1 MFASCSEWKT
11 WNQTPVYSCP
21 LKASLLPM
29 FWPVHPSLTLASPCL
44 AQGVLHTVAGYLL
57 YTSLTFK
64 CVFDYHPG
72 DVYWCTADIGWITG
86 HSYVTYGPLANG
98 ATSVLVSFF
107 FPCLCSGRGI
117 SKGACASSVL
127 LFCFKSRVS
136 VFFPSLKVFRSTL
149 TSAASGRSLRSIK
162 SPSSTQHPQPSAC
175 SWSMDVNL
183 CRSKSPFPPLGAFAV
198 QWNPDIQEVWL
209 SDHSLTSWRLSF
221 LPVLFIV

>member
-1 MFASCSEWKT
+1 MLRFHAVCLETEQIVGFGMQHRQSQKHNSFQSIKCHGLKKKLCIMFASWSEWKT

-107 FPCLCSGRGI
+107 FLCLCSGRGI
-117 SKGACASSVL
+117 SIGSVRK
-127 LFCFKSRVS
+127 FC
-136 VFFPSLKVFRSTL
+136 
-149 TSAASGRSLRSIK
+149 
-162 SPSSTQHPQPSAC
+162 
-175 SWSMDVNL
+175 
-183 CRSKSPFPPLGAFAV
+183 PL
-198 QWNPDIQEVWL
+198 
-209 SDHSLTSWRLSF
+209 
-221 LPVLFIV
+221 VLF